1 MERVIQQTDYD
12 ALSCRLSAIGK
23 GYLPSPSLQV
33 EKCHYEFYR
42 EMHLEYFQSLK
53 VINKRIYGKINRIV
67 QTSFPVMNYGTYL
80 RTVSIDLAVN
90 DFLDGHRD
98 ASNVQIIN
106 LGCGSDLRM
115 IPLLMNFP
123 NLSYIDIDYKN
134 SIELKSRILWQDQKL
149 RESLKLQCAEG
160 TSIASSERYK
170 LVSCDLNELKNTM
183 QKLQMVTDPKYPTL
197 VITECALCYM
207 PQKESQDLI
216 DEIVKHYESGLW
228 ISYDPIGGSQA
239 NDRFGII
246 MQSNLRE
253 SRQLEM
259 PTLMIYNSKE
269 TYSSRFSL
277 CEVQIDDMWEIFN
290 SIVSPNEAKRLRSL
304 QFLDEIEELKVMQ
317 THYILSKA
325 KW

>member
-12 ALSCRLSAIGK
+12 ALSCRLSAIEK

-42 EMHLEYFQSLK
+42 EMHLEYFHTLK
-53 VINKRIYGKINRIV
+53 VIDKRVYGKINRTV
-67 QTSFPVMNYGTYL
+67 RSSFPVMNYGTYL

-98 ASNVQIIN
+98 TSNVQIIN

-115 IPLLMNFP
+115 IPLLKNFS
-123 NLSYIDIDYKN
+123 NLSYIDVDFEN
-134 SIELKSRILWQDQKL
+134 SIDLKSRILWHDQNL
-149 RESLKLQCAEG
+149 RQSLKLHRDED
-160 TSIASSERYK
+160 TSIVSSERYK
-170 LVSCDLNELKNTM
+170 LVACDLNDLKKTM
-183 QKLQMVTDPKYPTL
+183 QKLQAVTNPKYPAL

-207 PQKESQDLI
+207 PQKESQALI

-228 ISYDPIGGSQA
+228 ISYDPIGGSQV

-246 MQSNLRE
+246 MQSNLRD

-269 TYSSRFSL
+269 TYSARFSL
-277 CEVQIDDMWEIFN
+277 CEVQINDMWEIFN
-290 SIVSPNEAKRLRSL
+290 NIVTSNEAKRLRSL